1 MLSSTC
7 IGYTT
12 YPCFPFH
19 KPFDISSLHYE
30 VFCAIPLFL
39 ESLTTCDFSEIVP
52 DVAADVPEV
61 KVWVKVEWVVKAR
74 WKENKIHVLHK
85 K

>member
-1 MLSSTC
+1 MIL
-7 IGYTT
+7 
-12 YPCFPFH
+12 
-19 KPFDISSLHYE
+19 
-30 VFCAIPLFL
+30 LFS

-61 KVWVKVEWVVKAR
+61 KVGVKVEWVVKAR
-74 WKENKIHVLHK
+74 WKENKMHVFHK